1 MPIPGCIAMAKGIE
15 QYDLLRRSHM
25 PTPGI
30 MDKVGLE
37 WPHKGN
43 AGAVVR
49 KSEDK
54 CCKSNS
60 CALA

>member
-1 MPIPGCIAMAKGIE
+1 MPIPGWLAMAKGLE
-15 QYDLLRRSHM
+15 HCDQLRRSHR

-43 AGAVVR
+43 VGAAIR

-54 CCKSNS
+54 HCESIR
-60 CALA
+60 CALT

>member
-1 MPIPGCIAMAKGIE
+1 MPIPGCIAIAKGTE
-15 QYDLLRRSHM
+15 HYDQLGLSQM
-25 PTPGI
+25 PPPGI

-37 WPHKGN
+37 WPRKGN
-43 AGAVVR
+43 VGAVVR

-54 CCKSNS
+54 CCKRNS